1 MIPDFMAKNFN
12 RSVLTGVLASI
23 LSLIFTFAAGAQSSA
38 TPPQV
43 LRPAPAAAGVK
54 QIDAPGLVKL
64 LKAGGKP
71 LLVNF
76 WATWCD
82 PCRDEFPDLVK
93 IDNEYR
99 GKIDFITVTL
109 DEPAEINRA
118 VPKFLAEMKAEM
130 PTYLLKTPD
139 ETVAIAAVAKDWQ
152 GGLPFTILYDKSGAI
167 AYFRQGKIR
176 LDTVK
181 VELDMLLD
189 PQATK

>member
-1 MIPDFMAKNFN
+1 MTKNFSS
-12 RSVLTGVLASI
+12 SVLTGLFASF
-23 LSLIFTFAAGAQSSA
+23 LTLFFTYAGGAQGSA
-38 TPPQV
+38 VPTPAQRSV
-43 LRPAPAAAGVK
+43 PAAAGVK
-54 QIDAPGLVKL
+54 QIDAPGLKKL
-64 LKAGGKP
+64 LKPAEKP

-93 IDNEYR
+93 IDNDYR

-152 GGLPFTILYDKSGAI
+152 GGLPFTILYDKSGEI

-181 VELDMLLD
+181 AELQKLLE
-189 PQATK
+189 PAAAK